1 MLDHQGM
8 FDAYPDTANIQ
19 SSIAQGAKGPEYGSY
34 SNDGPEYSEFFP
46 QLQASAKNVKS
57 PVLHEL
63 QHAIQQR
70 EGWARGGSPD
80 SMRQV
85 LGNGELTG
93 LYSPEE
99 LNNAYL
105 RLAGEAEARLTQNRM
120 NMNMDERLASYPY
133 DMLDVP
139 MDQLIVRGLLR

>member
-1 MLDHQGM
+1 
-8 FDAYPDTANIQ
+8 
-19 SSIAQGAKGPEYGSY
+19 
-34 SNDGPEYSEFFP
+34 
-46 QLQASAKNVKS
+46 
-57 PVLHEL
+57 
-63 QHAIQQR
+63 
-70 EGWARGGSPD
+70 
-80 SMRQV
+80 MRQV

-120 NMNMDERLASYPY
+120 NMNMQERLQSYPY

-139 MDQLIVRGLLR
+139 IDQLIVRGLFGQ